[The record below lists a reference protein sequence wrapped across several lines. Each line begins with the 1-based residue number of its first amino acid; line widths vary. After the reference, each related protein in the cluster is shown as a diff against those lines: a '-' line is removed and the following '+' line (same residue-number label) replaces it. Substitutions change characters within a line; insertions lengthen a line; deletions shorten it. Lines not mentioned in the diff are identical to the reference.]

1 MFFFAPNR
9 LNSRTDVGIDRII
22 FRPYNFEQIQEILS
36 RRLAELQLDAINDKA
51 REIVSRKAASVAG
64 DLRAALKIC
73 QRTIEMYRDLVMQ
86 RKQQRT
92 MGNSSGSSS
101 AEAAAVTFKDIV
113 NIVKEAA
120 DSYKETP
127 FIATTARACQLDKAI
142 LAAMGKHRQ
151 TMGFGEGALNDAAL
165 TCDGIWDRLRDI
177 TQKIDAERYLLQG
190 TNADSSSSSE
200 SKQTGGAG
208 HGSYALTLRLPP
220 YPVFMQAI
228 ERLCNQGILIKA
240 PTWKIVS
247 GGPRSVLYSLHSSF
261 AYSDMIAAFNGDPM
275 LKFCTH

>member
-1 MFFFAPNR
+1 
-9 LNSRTDVGIDRII
+9 
-22 FRPYNFEQIQEILS
+22 
-36 RRLAELQLDAINDKA
+36 
-51 REIVSRKAASVAG
+51 
-64 DLRAALKIC
+64 
-73 QRTIEMYRDLVMQ
+73 MYRDLVML
-86 RKQQRT
+86 RRQQRVIEST
-92 MGNSSGSSS
+92 GGGESSGTD
-101 AEAAAVTFKDIV
+101 AAAVVFKDIV

-190 TNADSSSSSE
+190 TSACSNNSASGSSSSE
-200 SKQTGGAG
+200 PKQAGGG
-208 HGSYALTLRLPP
+208 QGSGGALTLRLPP
-220 YPVFMQAI
+220 YPVFMQAT

-240 PTWKIVS
+240 PKWSIIS
-247 GGPRSVLYSLHSSF
+247 GGPRAVLYSLHASF

-275 LKFCTH
+275 MKFCTH